1 MATHVISGAGSGIG
15 AVLADRLH
23 ERGDELWLLARS
35 DERAAELG
43 ARYPGARTLV
53 ADLADPSG
61 LERALAGA
69 DLPDRVDSLLHVAGV
84 VDLEPVAA
92 LDLGRWQQQ
101 LDVNLTAPMLLTR
114 ALLPA
119 LRAARGTVVFVN
131 SGAGLSANPTWSGYA
146 ASKFGLRALADAL
159 RGEEHRERRPGH
171 HGLPRPH
178 RHADAGEGPCPG
190 GQGVRRGALERR
202 RDRRLDDPARPRPAG
217 RLHDPRR
224 DGPARAALRDR
235 VSPPARARRSAAG
248 GR

>member
-15 AVLADRLH
+15 AVLADRLR

-43 ARYPGARTLV
+43 ARCPGARTLV

-131 SGAGLSANPTWSGYA
+131 SGAGLSASPTWSGYA

-159 RGEEHRERRPGH
+159 RGEELGSGVRVTTVYPGRTATPMQEKVHAQEGKEYDAARWSDAGTVASTILHVLDLPADSTIPDVSVRPG
-171 HGLPRPH
+171 P
-178 RHADAGEGPCPG
+178 
-190 GQGVRRGALERR
+190 
-202 RDRRLDDPARPRPAG
+202 
-217 RLHDPRR
+217 
-224 DGPARAALRDR
+224 
-235 VSPPARARRSAAG
+235 
-248 GR
+248 